1 MAFEGGIWVERG
13 LSSPAPSPRHVIL
26 NLVQDPF
33 PRLFPRADAQVGSFC
48 GIQQSLI
55 EQAVEGSN
63 FPSTKYQRQR
73 YVQGLALGRVA
84 VLAMT
89 RM

>member
-1 MAFEGGIWVERG
+1 MAFEGGIWVERE

-26 NLVQDPF
+26 NLIQDP
-33 PRLFPRADAQVGSFC
+33 LARADAQVGSFC

-73 YVQGLALGRVA
+73 YVHRLALGAGRVA